1 MNFTYKFKRIT
12 WRNTILTISSRLG
25 ETGTV
30 QSVIDPLPTALLYQ
44 LLCPALRTNGNRSV
58 AFSVY
63 CLLVTCFLWSPT
75 EAQISRCTIAL
86 RVRNRTWGWGEGGG
100 VGDGGR
106 GGGISCAQTEAMI
119 WGKGM
124 NIGSDLNHSWVFLI
138 GVWHPISDQKMSFST
153 LFFRPTLLAE
163 VSLLHGFYRLRS
175 RSRRLSV
182 SELVCP
188 RRGAQSKTTTR
199 PTENDFVNGN
209 SHTRE
214 KPQSYPLK
222 STSVFRP
229 GVGVER
235 QQKDFLKPISNS
247 HHCSFFLI
255 RLKLKGQMLSH
266 TLVVPSKQLGVPND
280 CFL

>member
-1 MNFTYKFKRIT
+1 
-12 WRNTILTISSRLG
+12 
-25 ETGTV
+25 
-30 QSVIDPLPTALLYQ
+30 
-44 LLCPALRTNGNRSV
+44 
-58 AFSVY
+58 
-63 CLLVTCFLWSPT
+63 
-75 EAQISRCTIAL
+75 
-86 RVRNRTWGWGEGGG
+86 
-100 VGDGGR
+100 
-106 GGGISCAQTEAMI
+106 
-119 WGKGM
+119 
-124 NIGSDLNHSWVFLI
+124 
-138 GVWHPISDQKMSFST
+138 MSFST
-153 LFFRPTLLAE
+153 LVFRPTLLAE